1 VSERN
6 EKGRKKEKSALVV
19 VVDTAKDVDV
29 KGDTSGL
36 RERLKDVR
44 DHLSRE
50 VSDLLALELQV
61 AAEVG
66 AGRNVEDSAGE
77 GLITETS
84 SAIVLIN
91 VEKKRRQDEPR
102 QEERTQSRSA

>member
-1 VSERN
+1 MKRDG
-6 EKGRKKEKSALVV
+6 KRRKA
-19 VVDTAKDVDV
+19 
-29 KGDTSGL
+29 
-36 RERLKDVR
+36 
-44 DHLSRE
+44 HLWWSLTPRRE